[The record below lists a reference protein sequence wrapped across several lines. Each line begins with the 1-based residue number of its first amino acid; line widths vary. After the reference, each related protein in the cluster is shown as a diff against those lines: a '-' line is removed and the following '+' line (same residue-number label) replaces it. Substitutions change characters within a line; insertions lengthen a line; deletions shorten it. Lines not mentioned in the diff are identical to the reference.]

1 MKPVMLVKLYF
12 ARYFLGLHPSRESD
26 CLQEKILKAVCVC
39 IKIYQKEINK
49 NKLQVK
55 NSQNEVSQSR

>member
-12 ARYFLGLHPSRESD
+12 ARYFLGLHSSTESD
-26 CLQEKILKAVCVC
+26 CLQEKILQAVCVC

-49 NKLQVK
+49 NKLEVK
-55 NSQNEVSQSR
+55 NSQNEVPQSR